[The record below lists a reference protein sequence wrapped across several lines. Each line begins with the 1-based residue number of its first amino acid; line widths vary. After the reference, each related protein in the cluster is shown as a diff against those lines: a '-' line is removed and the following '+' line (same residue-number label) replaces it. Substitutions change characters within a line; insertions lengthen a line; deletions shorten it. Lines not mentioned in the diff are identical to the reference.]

1 VHTKPALQIL
11 FLVQVCVAALALA
24 GDEAPVKKAGPSDS
38 DVAARKQ
45 ISIAKDLF
53 EGQQSERAIKV
64 LENILVQY
72 PTSRARYE
80 VYLMLG
86 RFYAQGKQG
95 VKANQYLALLRKEM
109 EPDEEKL
116 SHDEKDMLVEALYW
130 AGVSYFQNSERHQ
143 ALPLLRKLTERYPNT
158 IWANQAYFYIGMCH
172 YADHN
177 WARTIEALNLVGTS
191 IDPDSPSVEYVEAG
205 WRFYVKIQDG
215 DLPVLRRLGKQIT
228 VSLET
233 KSGDKESITCSPL
246 STQGDIYIGSIQ
258 TQVGAAKANDQMLQ
272 VIGGDEITVRYVDA
286 NTQDGKREVLRESK
300 VQVVSSATLNFTL
313 GTYDSLASAAYLGQ
327 PVFLLLNDL
336 DKDVSDQSDTA
347 QIKLVSR
354 YKVTDEDQPRAERP
368 KDGEATKASA
378 LDEGDIHEIQ
388 YKTRDEVV
396 LNVKEIGQAPV
407 HTGRFGGSVKIE
419 RYEEGKPVDKNDD
432 ILTCAVGDEVVATYM
447 DEVNINGKSPREVIA
462 KLTVVGEIVNTPH
475 ATTYGSSDPVIKSR
489 KCITEAR
496 GYLDYAKV
504 FKSMGL
510 TKGANEMADQGLSEI
525 EEVIRLQDPIPS
537 ALKEEAYSIKWSLLL
552 LKENFRGAMDTCKLF
567 NKLFPDS
574 PLVDQALMSIGKI
587 KFESQNYDEAAQI
600 FTEILSMPNSQVKAE
615 AQFNLAQ
622 ATEKSKYRSKEQAIE
637 QYKICAA
644 KYPESPYAGQAL
656 GQMVEYYIR
665 AKDYAQAND
674 LLDRIFQDYPDA
686 EFLDQMLYKAVIAA
700 YNSSDFKRAYAKAN
714 QLLSEYPSSKDAA
727 TVKNILPR
735 IEKRLK

>member
-1 VHTKPALQIL
+1 MHTRQTLRIVFALQL
-11 FLVQVCVAALALA
+11 CVAVFALA
-24 GDEAPVKKAGPSDS
+24 GDEAAVKKSSTADS
-38 DVAARKQ
+38 DAAARKQ
-45 ISIAKDLF
+45 IAIAKDLF
-53 EGQQSERAIKV
+53 EAQQSERGIKV
-64 LENILVQY
+64 LENIMVQY
-72 PTSRARYE
+72 PTSRARFE

-95 VKANQYLALLRKEM
+95 AKANQYLSLLRKEL
-109 EPDEEKL
+109 EPEEEKL
-116 SHDEKDMLVEALYW
+116 SHDEKDVLVEGLYW
-130 AGVSYFQNSERHQ
+130 AGVGYYQNGDRHQ
-143 ALPLLRKLTERYPNT
+143 ALPLLRKLTEHYPNT
-158 IWANQAYFYIGMCH
+158 VWANQAYFYIGMCH
-172 YADHN
+172 HADHN

-215 DLPVLRRLGKQIT
+215 DLPVLRRLGKKIT
-228 VSLET
+228 VDLET

-258 TQVGAAKANDQMLQ
+258 TQVGTPKANDQILQ
-272 VIGGDEITVRYVDA
+272 VIGGDTITVRYVDA
-286 NTQDGKREVLRESK
+286 NTQDGKRDVLRESK

-313 GTYDSLASAAYLGQ
+313 GTYESVAAAAYLGQ
-327 PVFLLLNDL
+327 PVFVLLSDL
-336 DKDVSDQSDTA
+336 DKDVSDQADST

-354 YKVTDEDQPRAERP
+354 YKVTDEDQPRERP
-368 KDGEATKASA
+368 KDGDAARTSVFDDND
-378 LDEGDIHEIQ
+378 LHEVQ

-396 LNVKEIGQAPV
+396 LTVKEIGQAPV
-407 HTGRFGGSVKIE
+407 HSGRFGGTVKIE
-419 RYEEGKPVDKNDD
+419 RFEEGKPVDKNDD

-447 DEVNINGKSPREVIA
+447 DELNINGKSPREVTA
-462 KLTVVGEIVNTPH
+462 KLTVVSEIVNTPH

-504 FKSMGL
+504 FKGMGL
-510 TKGANEMADQGLSEI
+510 TKGAHEMADQGLTEV

-552 LKENFRGAMDTCKLF
+552 LKENFHAAMETCRLF

-587 KFESQNYDEAAQI
+587 KFESQNFDEAAQI
-600 FTEILSMPNSQVKAE
+600 FSEVLSMPNSQVKAE

-622 ATEKSKYRSKEQAIE
+622 ATEKSKYRSKEQAME
-637 QYKICAA
+637 QYKICAS

-665 AKDYAQAND
+665 AKDYTQAND

-686 EFLDQMLYKAVIAA
+686 EFLDQMLYKAVIAS
-700 YNSSDFKRAYAKAN
+700 YNSSDFKRAYAKAT
-714 QLLSEYPSSKDAA
+714 QLLSEYPSSKDAT